1 MAADNY
7 AGYNSGFQWQSG
19 GQLPKSHKGRWENA
33 MTEQGQRG
41 TRAQNWYEQQAYG
54 YDPREA
60 LGGVYQG
67 ILGDM
72 QQQMGDQLRDMGQ
85 MSAAQ
90 GRGKSGYF
98 TDEQNKSV
106 ERFRRGAMNDF
117 LRAGTTLE
125 GMWMN
130 HMNNVGAYGMA
141 NTGRFNDLMAAD
153 REYGLMNRQIDAQ
166 NRGSILGAIGTVGGA
181 LLAGPAGSAIGGW
194 LGGKL
199 GR

>member
-19 GQLPKSHKGRWENA
+19 GELPKSHKSRWQNA

-60 LGGVYQG
+60 LGSVYQG

-72 QQQMGDQLRDMGQ
+72 QQQMGDQLRDMNQ

-106 ERFRRGAMNDF
+106 ERMRRGAMNDF

-153 REYGLMNRQIDAQ
+153 REYGLQKQINDATNRANIAGGALGAV
-166 NRGSILGAIGTVGGA
+166 GSILGGPFGGQV
-181 LLAGPAGSAIGGW
+181 LGW